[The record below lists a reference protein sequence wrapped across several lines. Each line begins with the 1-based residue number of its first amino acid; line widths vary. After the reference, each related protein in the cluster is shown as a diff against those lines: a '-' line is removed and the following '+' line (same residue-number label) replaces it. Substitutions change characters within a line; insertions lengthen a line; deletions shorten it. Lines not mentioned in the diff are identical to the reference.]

1 MTYRCKYAELDTK
14 QNHWHLA
21 AWETTNTHQEKVR
34 KGCD

>member
-21 AWETTNTHQEKVR
+21 AWDTNTHQEKVR